1 MYKIEQ
7 QLSIITVAI
16 RGLEKKNDPKTRSR
30 LKKFLKVKFLNKQ
43 MVKDFIHTQF
53 TNIEEIVANHKKEL
67 LQMVDNI
74 EETTT
79 DDTQL
84 EDEQIHVQRSIL
96 KLSNDEKQLAIKL
109 NWDKE
114 LKSNILEDKDDK
126 KTQQKEKQ
134 VDTRQVQVLESK
146 TKRLTISGDVDEHQ
160 DEKTNEDQEN
170 KQTQLKK
177 YIVSQLDKI
186 DVNKRSV

>member
-1 MYKIEQ
+1 
-7 QLSIITVAI
+7 
-16 RGLEKKNDPKTRSR
+16 
-30 LKKFLKVKFLNKQ
+30 

-79 DDTQL
+79 DDTEL
-84 EDEQIHVQRSIL
+84 EDQQIHVQRSIL
-96 KLSNDEKQLAIKL
+96 NTKLSNDEKQLAIKL

-114 LKSNILEDKDDK
+114 LKSNIPEDKDDK
-126 KTQQKEKQ
+126 TTQQKEKS